1 MPAGSFVKKLDM
13 QVAIVGGG
21 IGGLTTAL
29 VLKNANIPFTLYEAA
44 SEIRQVGAGIILA
57 SNAMQVLAMYGIDQL
72 LYSKGHR
79 IENMLITDAGL
90 GTLSQFSLKGFEQ
103 QYGLQ
108 NLAIHRAHLHEILWK
123 EVGGQQIKLNKR
135 LHSVSRNGTNFELSF
150 EDGSTSLV
158 THIIGADGIKS
169 KVRELLF
176 PAVQYRSAKQ
186 LCWRGVLNYELPASY
201 KHGAIEAW
209 GKGKRMGFVQINEQ
223 EVYWYA
229 VINEDMVVTDQPM
242 DLPALF
248 REFHPIVMD
257 LLDQTSPDKL
267 IRGPLYDIQPFT
279 TWNQSRV
286 CLLGDAA
293 HATTPNLGQGACQ
306 AIEDAFVLGELLKTG
321 TLEQAMKRYPAIR
334 MRKAHYVVNTSWQ
347 LGKISHL
354 TNPVGMG
361 LRNFVLKYLTPD
373 FVNRRQL
380 DKLFKLDTVN

>member
-1 MPAGSFVKKLDM
+1 M

-57 SNAMQVLAMYGIDQL
+57 SNAMQVLAKYGLDQL

-79 IENMLITDAGL
+79 IDTMLITDAGL

-108 NLAIHRAHLHEILWK
+108 NLAIHRAHLHEIFWN
-123 EVGGQQIKLNKR
+123 EVGSHDINLNKR
-135 LHSVSRNGTNFELSF
+135 LQSVSRDGNNFVLSF

-169 KVRELLF
+169 KVRELMF

-186 LCWRGVLNYELPASY
+186 LCWRGVLNYQLPASY
-201 KHGAIEAW
+201 EHGAVEAW

-229 VINEDMVVTDQPM
+229 VINEDMIAKDQTV

-248 REFHPIVMD
+248 REFHPIVLD
-257 LLDQTSPDKL
+257 LLEQTSPDKL

-306 AIEDAFVLGELLKTG
+306 AIEDAFVLGELLKKG
-321 TLEQAMKRYPAIR
+321 TLDQAIERYPAVR
-334 MRKAHYVVNTSWQ
+334 REKAHYVVNTSWQ